1 MEISELDKSVIMYDD
16 KIIDIPNVSNL
27 LKKLK
32 ELDLNN
38 ILDLYNAEF
47 NKIHGEIIKLYNSDE
62 DNKIELLGSF
72 LNECIKCL
80 KEGIKSKNI
89 NFILIFFR
97 LFQILPFYVSDLLNF
112 NKITEEEYKCIEI
125 EIFKFLQKFNFE
137 IHTEKNID
145 FDEIINNGFNN
156 ESISSVKQIFPLIN
170 NNYQFISQFEFLEYL
185 LFFLKE
191 SNIDLYFNIFLESN
205 TLQKAFFCLKN
216 LNKEDL
222 ILLSKKDK
230 LNNKWLIFGV
240 IDKILEHF
248 NDEDDEIII
257 LLGDLINKVKD
268 DFNFFKQLILN
279 YKNDSLFNSS
289 LGYLLPKLSPSEF
302 NKTIEECFIMDKYN
316 SSLKSKDNFL
326 MKYKE
331 FSEKEDYKKLLK
343 LIFLKWDTFLE
354 DCLNSD
360 EYFIDIILTDFA
372 NFILQ
377 YYCFC
382 CSNEEIIKSMINCLK
397 FINDIDSIWSS
408 SFISL
413 SNKFCICFSRL
424 YILSYAYCFKELDD
438 NKVNEL
444 FSEFFKN
451 EILKN
456 KFSIRNK
463 EDYFKK
469 IQKNILK

>member
-1 MEISELDKSVIMYDD
+1 MEISELDKSIILYDE

-38 ILDLYNAEF
+38 IIDVYNEVF
-47 NKIHGEIIKLYNSDE
+47 NEIHGGIIKLYYSDD

-72 LNECIKCL
+72 LNESIIYL
-80 KEGIKSKNI
+80 KSGIRDKNI
-89 NFILIFFR
+89 NYILIFFR
-97 LFQILPFYVSDLLNF
+97 LLQMLHIYVTDLLKF
-112 NKITEEEYKCIEI
+112 NKITEDEYKCIEI

-137 IHTEKNID
+137 IHTHKNID
-145 FDEIINNGFNN
+145 FDEIINNGFHN
-156 ESISSVKQIFPLIN
+156 ESISSVKQIIHIIN
-170 NNYQFISQFEFLEYL
+170 NHYQFISQMEFLEYL

-191 SNIDLYFNIFLESN
+191 SNIEFYFNIFLESD
-205 TLQKAFFCLKN
+205 TPQKAFFCLKN
-216 LNKEDL
+216 LNKEEL
-222 ILLSKKDK
+222 IILSKNDK

-240 IDKILEHF
+240 IDKILEVF

-257 LLGDLINKVKD
+257 LLGDLIYKVKD

-279 YKNDSLFNSS
+279 YNNDPLFNSS

-302 NKTIEECFIMDKYN
+302 NKTIEECFIIDKYN
-316 SSLKSKDNFL
+316 FSLESKDYFL
-326 MKYKE
+326 NKYKE
-331 FSEKEDYKKLLK
+331 FSEKEDYKKLLN
-343 LIFLKWDTFLE
+343 LIFLKWDTFLD

-372 NFILQ
+372 NFTLQ

-382 CSNEEIIKSMINCLK
+382 CPNEEIINSMINCLK
-397 FINDIDSIWSS
+397 CINDIDSIWSS

-413 SNKFCICFSRL
+413 SNKFCICLSRF

-438 NKVNEL
+438 NNVNEL
-444 FSEFFKN
+444 FSEFFEN